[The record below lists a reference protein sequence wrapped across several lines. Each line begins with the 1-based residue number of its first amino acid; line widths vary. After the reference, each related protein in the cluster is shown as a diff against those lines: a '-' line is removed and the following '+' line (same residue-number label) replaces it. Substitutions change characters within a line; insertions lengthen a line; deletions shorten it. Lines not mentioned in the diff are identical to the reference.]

1 MQQSQRVLEEQLGTI
16 LETLKQLDAGAI
28 QRHEQLQTELS
39 TLAQNLQEQSYKLEA
54 QRACYKE
61 LREQVYG
68 LSVSQ
73 SEQQQSVSLQLGG
86 VQQQVEV
93 S

>member
-39 TLAQNLQEQSYKLEA
+39 TLAQNLQEQRYKLEA
-54 QRACYKE
+54 QRACYEE
-61 LREQVYG
+61 LRQPVHR
-68 LSVSQ
+68 LSASL
-73 SEQQQSVSLQLGG
+73 SSSSV
-86 VQQQVEV
+86 
-93 S
+93 